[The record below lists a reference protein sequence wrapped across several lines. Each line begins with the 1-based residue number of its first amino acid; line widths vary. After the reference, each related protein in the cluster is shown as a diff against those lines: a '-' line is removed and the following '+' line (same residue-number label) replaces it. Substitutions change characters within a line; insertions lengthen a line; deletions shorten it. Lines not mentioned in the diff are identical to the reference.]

1 MLRGGAGDVPP
12 WRRNRGASES
22 TAMQAMNEKARQ
34 LCEAATRQLEWD
46 PQVTSNASALPPRI
60 MRWAERDQAEQAAWA
75 APGVSEVIDHISV
88 VP

>member
-1 MLRGGAGDVPP
+1 
-12 WRRNRGASES
+12 
-22 TAMQAMNEKARQ
+22 MQAMNEKDRQ
-34 LCEAATRQLEWD
+34 LCEAVTRQLEWD

>member
-1 MLRGGAGDVPP
+1 MGSAGNFERISV
-12 WRRNRGASES
+12 A
-22 TAMQAMNEKARQ
+22 
-34 LCEAATRQLEWD
+34 
-46 PQVTSNASALPPRI
+46 PRI